1 MNRKLSSFESIN
13 AKDINKDLTYVSAV
27 QKLSDGSYKN
37 INIPLAQLS
46 GLWND
51 DVKTA
56 VANADFEGGAI
67 DADVIHQAALNAVEN
82 ALRDAKQSIT
92 EAVER
97 ANTFIGEV
105 SSGNTATQQ
114 AIAEANE
121 KVLQEINAG
130 LERLGEINTLYG
142 NYFGPGGVV
151 EQALND
157 ANNELAISKD
167 LLRDAQ
173 AELEALANGE
183 ITSTGIKNLEEKVN
197 GLVTLVGLEGDYVD
211 PDGKFANRVYE
222 ALNLAMGN
230 KTFMLKNINGEDQT
244 VTTFDQLISAVNG
257 IYTTTL
263 SRVNALSGEVTNIRD
278 EWDVEKG
285 KMEESISK
293 NNFSDPDNQTVKQAV
308 RTMTADLIE
317 QSVRKAVLDEIETI
331 TFLKTDPVG
340 TVREITT
347 PLAKE
352 TLYFLTWDK
361 ATDKDNPTQL
371 EYQFVVLENGN
382 EQPSLTAYKQLTTEG
397 IRSSVILTS
406 SQSQEQGGESE
417 EENYTRKLYIRLA
430 TALEDD
436 CTVSIAK
443 QKYFSQ
449 SQISQTVDGVIIS
462 AVREE
467 LGKHNF
473 SEFQVTDE
481 YIQGV
486 VQAYDLNGNNHFSQL
501 KQDTE
506 TISQSV
512 NTFNT
517 NLNNKADK
525 SEVNNSIEALQSSID
540 VTDSKIDNTV
550 SSYTCEVIDEW
561 NESNY
566 QKCIDDHQDESNNS
580 IVYKSVNAI
589 NGTESTP
596 NNVRCLLGLHQ
607 KNGQNIYLKRD
618 HEYFLKIENISRIHY
633 IVVPVGNTIPTIGN
647 VQTDILE
654 NSLFTH
660 STDNSN
666 RINGLENDSVLYFY
680 YECKYNN
687 KTHQRVGAPNIQLLE
702 SVSSK
707 FANFKITADSIKTLI
722 QNEQES
728 DNGIVKLIYDKISK
742 ADGTS
747 ETIGKIG
754 DGFLNQTQVEKT
766 ASDLI
771 TTITGLE
778 VPNTKDPVVRESKFK
793 QSLDEIKSDVSRT
806 QYSPIKNVLIDG
818 NNILQP
824 GPIYDGVYFAPV
836 DTDLTTRFSYQL
848 NNPNIENYP
857 EKTYTIILQNFE
869 DFEIAEL
876 EVDNTIVF
884 SKIPNTIKSWAVNDE
899 RRKLKPIVFNNEP
912 FKTLAFKYYK
922 TLTAGQ
928 SERNL
933 LRRNDIYT
941 SQGNLIT
948 PGYIPKIIIGYPNNV
963 AVSNIKQTADD
974 IQLQVSSQEK
984 IYNDDGSLTTKLQTA
999 VQNVTKDKITN
1010 TVAETIDGKLT
1021 GYSTIEQTKDFI
1033 ASTVGAGGAV
1043 TNKFHDPLFKN
1054 KYSYWHRRYGN
1065 YPNYSNITNI
1075 VNPSSNVYHK
1085 YYDNNNNYYQMN
1097 SSNVLERD
1105 LKSFIIYDNN
1115 TSNING
1121 LNTEDRRHIYGLYT
1135 NLKVT
1140 SGNKYTAS
1148 FYIKLP
1154 AVFSSGYTSLINVPN
1169 SNNKLRCSFQ
1179 NLMLNVGFVDELAK
1193 LTPNFYI
1200 TLLSTKNSLEDI
1212 ENTKYTIID
1221 GEKVENWNSETV
1233 YNTQNKKVYKFNNQG
1248 DLTGNGFND
1257 GSVDLDQFGLWIKFG
1272 QGNLLNYL
1280 NKAFT
1285 ISLGDD
1291 NDNSGINIEQN
1302 IRYRWFKIW
1311 FTFTADNKHIV
1322 KNSDTSLTNIVD
1334 DRDRAFCF
1342 EPWTNIYSDKY
1353 SRIFCEFAAPMLNSG
1368 TTPLKFSSQEKSNEV
1383 YSEIAQTKE
1392 SIDIKVNNAV
1402 NKLTGE
1408 LSNVGIKLDGENS
1421 SINFNAKNSTFTGN
1435 IVAKQLSVQPEGM
1448 DSKIWIE
1455 IYNPSGSNISTVI
1468 EKTLGDKNN
1477 LEEGTPVLIAYANNN
1492 YYVTN
1497 LTKLNF
1503 TSASVIYWG
1512 IYGKAITSN
1521 LTVYKGNSNNTI
1533 NSFSDKSQVITKFN
1547 KNGDTNYGTIEI
1559 YKNEYKYGELLSS
1572 TRFITYKLTN
1582 INCDT
1587 YYTKY
1592 NNNGLIPSVTAGRSS
1607 INLSE
1612 PTPDIKL
1619 KMLDD
1624 KEPTAMTDTGSK
1636 PSITTFTSNGLVFV
1650 EDGPTD
1656 DFYDQTPT
1664 DHFILTPIKNIYTF
1678 RVYPKIDNGKLYDF
1692 ELPMYCF
1699 AQKSG
1704 DTFKIIGFNETAYK
1718 KYISDYEKIN
1728 AALVSYHGITQEV
1741 SKMFGEA
1748 IENYESALN
1757 YGTSVYVTV
1766 NNKPAI
1772 NGSGVANYYN
1782 AENGRKFLFMDPNSG
1797 TSEYEKA
1804 KSAFGFI
1811 KMLINND
1818 PNYSISNNPDNNN
1831 YY

>member
-27 QKLSDGSYKN
+27 QKLPDGSYKN

-222 ALNLAMGN
+222 ALNLAMGT
-230 KTFMLKNINGEDQT
+230 KTFKMKNINGEDQT
-244 VTTFDQLISAVNG
+244 VTTFDQLINAING

-263 SRVNALSGEVTNIRD
+263 SRVNALSGDITNMRS

-340 TVREITT
+340 YVREITT

-382 EQPSLTAYKQLTTEG
+382 EQPSNTAYRQLTTEG

-473 SEFQVTDE
+473 SEFHVTDE
-481 YIQGV
+481 YIEGV
-486 VQAYDLNGNNHFSQL
+486 VAKYNLNGNTQFSNLRQL
-501 KQDTE
+501 ADN
-506 TISQSV
+506 INASV
-512 NTFNT
+512 STFNT

-550 SSYTCEVIDEW
+550 SSYTCEIIDEW
-561 NESNY
+561 DESNY
-566 QKCIDDHQDESNNS
+566 RKCIDDHQDENNNS

-589 NGTESTP
+589 NGTESAP

-666 RINGLENDSVLYFY
+666 RINGLENDSILYFY

-687 KTHQRVGAPNIQLLE
+687 KTHQRVGTPNIQLLE

-836 DTDLTTRFSYQL
+836 DSDHTTRFSYQL

-876 EVDNTIVF
+876 EINNTIAF
-884 SKIPNTIKSWAVNDE
+884 SKIPNTIESWSVNDE

-922 TLTAGQ
+922 TSTAGQ
-928 SERNL
+928 SSRSL
-933 LRRNDIYT
+933 LRRDDIYN

-963 AVSNIKQTADD
+963 AVSNIKQTADG
-974 IQLQVSSQEK
+974 IKLQVSELQNNN
-984 IYNDDGSLTTKLQTA
+984 YLTTSQF
-999 VQNVTKDKITN
+999 NIEKDNITS
-1010 TVAETIDGKLT
+1010 TVAAEVNGKLA

-1054 KYSYWHRRYGN
+1054 KYGNWHRRYGN

-1075 VNPSSNVYHK
+1075 VNPSSNTYYK
-1085 YYDNNNNYYQMN
+1085 YYDNNNNYYKMN

-1121 LNTEDRRHIYGLYT
+1121 LSAEDRRHIYGLYT
-1135 NLKVT
+1135 NLKVI

-1154 AVFSSGYTSLINVPN
+1154 AVFSSGYTSLIDVPH
-1169 SNNKLRCSFQ
+1169 SNNKFRCSFQ

-1200 TLLSTKNSLEDI
+1200 TLLSTENSLEDI
-1212 ENTKYTIID
+1212 ENTEYTIVD
-1221 GEKVENWNSETV
+1221 GEEVENWSSETL
-1233 YNTQNKKVYKFNNQG
+1233 YDTQHKKAYKFNNQG
-1248 DLTGNGFND
+1248 DLTGNGFSN

-1291 NDNSGINIEQN
+1291 VDDSGIDIEQN
-1302 IRYRWFKIW
+1302 QNVRYRWFKIW

-1322 KNSDTSLTNIVD
+1322 NNSDTSLTNIAD
-1334 DRDRAFCF
+1334 DRDKAFCF

-1353 SRIFCEFAAPMLNSG
+1353 SRIFCEFAAPMLNAG
-1368 TTPLKFSSQEKSNEV
+1368 TTPLKFSSQEKSDEV

-1392 SIDIKVNNAV
+1392 SIDMSIKSYSK
-1402 NKLTGE
+1402 KLHE
-1408 LSNVGIKLDGENS
+1408 DLEQVGIHLDGENS

-1435 IVAKQLSVQPEGM
+1435 VIAKQLSVQPEGM
-1448 DSKIWIE
+1448 DSKIWLE
-1455 IYNPSGSNISTVI
+1455 IYNPDESSISAVI
-1468 EKTLGDKNN
+1468 KQTLKDNNN
-1477 LEEGTPVLIAYANNN
+1477 LVKGTPVLIAYTNDN
-1492 YYVTN
+1492 YYITN

-1503 TSASVIYWG
+1503 APESSIYYG
-1512 IYGKAITSN
+1512 IYGKAIISK
-1521 LTVYKGNSNNTI
+1521 LIIYKGNSDNTI
-1533 NSFSDKSQVITKFN
+1533 NSFSDSSQIITKFDVN
-1547 KNGDTNYGTIEI
+1547 EHINTNYGTIDF
-1559 YKNEYKYGELLSS
+1559 YKNTYEYGELLNS
-1572 TRFITYKLTN
+1572 TYFGTLKLTK
-1582 INCDT
+1582 INRDT

-1592 NNNGLIPSVTAGRSS
+1592 NNNGLIPSITAGGSS
-1607 INLSE
+1607 INLNE
-1612 PTPDIKL
+1612 PTPDIEL
-1619 KMLDD
+1619 KMLNN
-1624 KEPTAMTDTGSK
+1624 KEPTYMIDTGSK
-1636 PSITTFTSNGLVFV
+1636 PSINIFTNNGLVFV
-1650 EDGPTD
+1650 EDGPAN
-1656 DFYDQTPT
+1656 DFYDQTST
-1664 DHFILTPIKNIYTF
+1664 DHSILVPIKNIYTF

-1699 AQKSG
+1699 AQKSEN
-1704 DTFKIIGFNETAYK
+1704 TFKIIGFNETAYK
-1718 KYISDYEKIN
+1718 NYISNYEKIN

-1741 SKMFGEA
+1741 KNMFGEA
-1748 IENYESALN
+1748 IENYENALN
-1757 YGTSVYVTV
+1757 YGTSIYVTV
-1766 NNKPAI
+1766 NNKPVI

-1782 AENGRKFLFMDPNSG
+1782 AENGRKFLFMDPDSG
-1797 TSEYEKA
+1797 TSEYKKA

-1811 KMLINND
+1811 NTLINND
-1818 PNYSISNNPDNNN
+1818 PNYSISNNP
-1831 YY
+1831 

>member
-222 ALNLAMGN
+222 ALNLAMGT
-230 KTFMLKNINGEDQT
+230 KTFKMKNINGEDQT
-244 VTTFDQLISAVNG
+244 VTTFDQLINAING

-263 SRVNALSGEVTNIRD
+263 SRVNALSGDITNMRS

-340 TVREITT
+340 YVREITT

-382 EQPSLTAYKQLTTEG
+382 EQPSLTAYRQLTTEG

-406 SQSQEQGGESE
+406 SQSQEQGGEPE

-436 CTVSIAK
+436 CVVSIAK

-462 AVREE
+462 AVKEE

-473 SEFQVTDE
+473 SEVQVTDK
-481 YIQGV
+481 YIEGV
-486 VQAYDLNGNNHFSQL
+486 VAKYNLNGNTQFSNLRQL
-501 KQDTE
+501 ADN
-506 TISQSV
+506 INASV
-512 NTFNT
+512 STFNT

-550 SSYTCEVIDEW
+550 SSYTCEIIDEW
-561 NESNY
+561 DESNHR
-566 QKCIDDHQDESNNS
+566 KCIDDHQDESNNS
-580 IVYKSVNAI
+580 IAYKSVNAI
-589 NGTESTP
+589 NGTESAP

-633 IVVPVGNTIPTIGN
+633 IIVPVGNTIPTIGN

-666 RINGLENDSVLYFY
+666 RINGLENDSILYFY

-687 KTHQRVGAPNIQLLE
+687 KTHQRVGTPNIQLLE

-778 VPNTKDPVVRESKFK
+778 VPDARDPVVRESKFK

-857 EKTYTIILQNFE
+857 EKAYTIILQNFE

-876 EVDNTIVF
+876 EINNTIAF
-884 SKIPNTIKSWAVNDE
+884 SKIPNTIESWSVNDE

-922 TLTAGQ
+922 TSTAGQ
-928 SERNL
+928 SSRSL
-933 LRRNDIYT
+933 LRRDDIYN

-963 AVSNIKQTADD
+963 AVSNIKQTADG
-974 IQLQVSSQEK
+974 IKLQVSELQNNN
-984 IYNDDGSLTTKLQTA
+984 YLTTSQF
-999 VQNVTKDKITN
+999 NIEKDNITS
-1010 TVAETIDGKLT
+1010 TVAAEVNGKLA

-1054 KYSYWHRRYGN
+1054 KYGNWHRRYGN
-1065 YPNYSNITNI
+1065 YPDYSNITNI
-1075 VNPSSNVYHK
+1075 VNPSSNTYYK
-1085 YYDNNNNYYQMN
+1085 YYDNNNNYYKMN

-1105 LKSFIIYDNN
+1105 LKSFIIYDKN
-1115 TSNING
+1115 TSNIND
-1121 LNTEDRRHIYGLYT
+1121 LNAEDRRHIYGLYT
-1135 NLKVT
+1135 NLKVI

-1154 AVFSSGYTSLINVPN
+1154 AIFSSGYTSLINVPE
-1169 SNNKLRCSFQ
+1169 SNNKFRCSFQ

-1212 ENTKYTIID
+1212 ENTEYTIVD
-1221 GEKVENWNSETV
+1221 GEEVENWSSETL
-1233 YNTQNKKVYKFNNQG
+1233 YDTQHKKAYKFSNQG
-1248 DLTGNGFND
+1248 NLTGNGFNN

-1291 NDNSGINIEQN
+1291 VDNSGIDIEQN
-1302 IRYRWFKIW
+1302 QNVRYRWFKIW

-1322 KNSDTSLTNIVD
+1322 ENSDTSLTNIAD
-1334 DRDRAFCF
+1334 DRDKAFCF

-1353 SRIFCEFAAPMLNSG
+1353 SRIFCEFAAPMLNAG

-1392 SIDIKVNNAV
+1392 SIDVSIKSYSK
-1402 NKLTGE
+1402 KLHE
-1408 LSNVGIKLDGENS
+1408 DLEQVGIHLDGKNS

-1435 IVAKQLSVQPEGM
+1435 VIAKQLSVQPEGM
-1448 DSKIWIE
+1448 DSKIWLE
-1455 IYNPSGSNISTVI
+1455 IYNPKESSISAAI
-1468 EKTLGDKNN
+1468 ETTLKNN
-1477 LEEGTPVLIAYANNN
+1477 DLVEGTPILIAYTNDN

-1503 TSASVIYWG
+1503 APESSIYYG

-1521 LTVYKGNSNNTI
+1521 LTIYKGNSNNTI
-1533 NSFSDKSQVITKFN
+1533 NSFSDSSQIVTKFDVN
-1547 KNGDTNYGTIEI
+1547 KHINTNYGTIDF
-1559 YKNEYKYGELLSS
+1559 YKNTYEYGELLSS
-1572 TRFITYKLTN
+1572 TYFGTLKLTK
-1582 INCDT
+1582 INRDT
-1587 YYTKY
+1587 YYTEY
-1592 NNNGLIPSVTAGRSS
+1592 NNSGLIPSITAGGNR

-1612 PTPDIKL
+1612 PTPDIEL
-1619 KMLDD
+1619 KMLNN
-1624 KEPTAMTDTGSK
+1624 KEPTAMIDTGSSPK
-1636 PSITTFTSNGLVFV
+1636 ITIFTSDGLIFV
-1650 EDGPTD
+1650 EDGPTN
-1656 DFYDQTPT
+1656 DFYDQTST
-1664 DHFILTPIKNIYTF
+1664 DHSILVPIKNIYTF

-1699 AQKSG
+1699 AQKSEN
-1704 DTFKIIGFNETAYK
+1704 TFKIIGFNETAYK
-1718 KYISDYEKIN
+1718 NYISNYEKIN

-1741 SKMFGEA
+1741 KNMFGEA
-1748 IENYESALN
+1748 IENYENALN
-1757 YGTSVYVTV
+1757 YGTSIYVTV
-1766 NNKPAI
+1766 NNKPVI
-1772 NGSGVANYYN
+1772 NGSGIANYYN
-1782 AENGRKFLFMDPNSG
+1782 AENGRKFLFMDPDSE
-1797 TSEYEKA
+1797 TSEYKKA

-1811 KMLINND
+1811 NTLINND
-1818 PNYSISNNPDNNN
+1818 PNYSISNNP
-1831 YY
+1831 

>member
-173 AELEALANGE
+173 SELEALANGE

-197 GLVTLVGLEGDYVD
+197 GLVTLVGLEGEYVD

-230 KTFMLKNINGEDQT
+230 KTFKLKNINGEDQT

-263 SRVNALSGEVTNIRD
+263 SRVNTLSGEVTNIRD

-340 TVREITT
+340 SVREITT

-361 ATDKDNPTQL
+361 ATDKNNPTQL

-406 SQSQEQGGESE
+406 SQSQEQGGEPE

-462 AVREE
+462 AVKEE

-473 SEFQVTDE
+473 SEVQVTDE
-481 YIQGV
+481 YIKDV
-486 VQAYDLNGNNHFSQL
+486 VAAYNNEHGIINTSQL
-501 KQDTE
+501 NQTAQN
-506 TISQSV
+506 INASV
-512 NTFNT
+512 NTF
-517 NLNNKADK
+517 KQ
-525 SEVNNSIEALQSSID
+525 EVNNNLDEKSNQISALQANLDI
-540 VTDSKIDNTV
+540 TDSKIDNTV

-580 IVYKSVNAI
+580 IVYKSVIAI
-589 NGTESTP
+589 DGTSSAP

-607 KNGQNIYLKRD
+607 KNGQDIYLERD

-633 IVVPVGNTIPTIGN
+633 AVLPKNNTIPFITSSGSVEN
-647 VQTDILE
+647 DIL
-654 NSLFTH
+654 NNNIFIH

-702 SVSSK
+702 SVKSR
-707 FANFKITADSIKTLI
+707 FANFEITADKIKTLI
-722 QNEQES
+722 QDEQET

-742 ADGTS
+742 ADG
-747 ETIGKIG
+747 ETQVIGKIG

-778 VPNTKDPVVRESKFK
+778 VPDARDPVVRESKFK

-818 NNILQP
+818 NNILQS

-857 EKTYTIILQNFE
+857 EKAYTIILQNFE

-876 EVDNTIVF
+876 EVNNIIVF
-884 SKIPNTIKSWAVNDE
+884 SKIPNTIKSWTVNDE

-933 LRRNDIYT
+933 LRRNDIYN

-963 AVSNIKQTADD
+963 AVSNIKQAADG
-974 IQLQVSSQEK
+974 IQLQVSAFQNNN
-984 IYNDDGSLTTKLQTA
+984 YLTTSQF
-999 VQNVTKDKITN
+999 NIEKDSITS
-1010 TVAETIDGKLT
+1010 TVAAEVDGKLT

-1043 TNKFHDPLFKN
+1043 TNKFRDPLFKQN
-1054 KYSYWHRRYGN
+1054 YSYWHKRYSN

-1075 VNPSSNVYHK
+1075 INPANNIYNK
-1085 YYDNNNNYYQMN
+1085 YYDDNNNYYQMN
-1097 SSNVLERD
+1097 SSNALEKSI
-1105 LKSFIIYDNN
+1105 KSFMIYDNN
-1115 TSNING
+1115 PPSSITASNINIP
-1121 LNTEDRRHIYGLYT
+1121 RRHVYGLYT
-1135 NLKVT
+1135 NLEVT

-1154 AVFSSGYTSLINVPN
+1154 AIFTTAVFDVTNPSN
-1169 SNNKLRCSFQ
+1169 SIENKVKCAFQ
-1179 NLMLNVGFVDELAK
+1179 NLMLNVGFVNELAK

-1212 ENTKYTIID
+1212 ENTEYTIVD
-1221 GEKVENWNSETV
+1221 GEEVENWSSETV
-1233 YNTQNKKVYKFNNQG
+1233 YNTQHKKAYKFNNQG
-1248 DLTGNGFND
+1248 DLTGNGFNN
-1257 GSVDLDQFGLWIKFG
+1257 GSVDDNQFGLWIKFG

-1280 NKAFT
+1280 NKAFSV
-1285 ISLGDD
+1285 SLGDA
-1291 NDNSGINIEQN
+1291 DNSGINIEQN

-1311 FTFTADNKHIV
+1311 FTFEAGSEYY
-1322 KNSDTSLTNIVD
+1322 KNGSSLTKHTSD
-1334 DRDRAFCF
+1334 SSRSFCF
-1342 EPWTNIYSDKY
+1342 EPWTSVYQVYTNTYACSK
-1353 SRIFCEFAAPMLNSG
+1353 IFCEIATPMLNSG
-1368 TTPLKFSSQEKSNEV
+1368 TTPLKFSSQEKSNEI
-1383 YSEIAQTKE
+1383 YSEIAQTQK
-1392 SIDIKVNNAV
+1392 SI
-1402 NKLTGE
+1402 E
-1408 LSNVGIKLDGENS
+1408 LKIDNLKGDLGKVGIKLDGENS
-1421 SINFNAKNSTFTGN
+1421 SINFSAKNSTFTGN
-1435 IVAKQLSVQPEGM
+1435 VIAKQLSVQPEGM
-1448 DSKIWIE
+1448 DSKIWLE
-1455 IYNPSGSNISTVI
+1455 IYNPDESSISAVI
-1468 EKTLGDKNN
+1468 KQTLKDNNN
-1477 LEEGTPVLIAYANNN
+1477 LVEGTPVLIAYTNGN

-1503 TSASVIYWG
+1503 APESSIYYG
-1512 IYGKAITSN
+1512 IYGKAIISK
-1521 LTVYKGNSNNTI
+1521 LIIYKGNSNNTI
-1533 NSFSDKSQVITKFN
+1533 NSFSDSSQIITKFDVN
-1547 KNGDTNYGTIEI
+1547 EHINTNYGTIDF
-1559 YKNEYKYGELLSS
+1559 YKNTYEYGELLSS
-1572 TRFITYKLTN
+1572 TYFGTLKLTK
-1582 INCDT
+1582 INRDT
-1587 YYTKY
+1587 YYTEY
-1592 NNNGLIPSVTAGRSS
+1592 NNNGLIPSITAGGSR

-1612 PTPDIKL
+1612 PTPDIEL
-1619 KMLDD
+1619 KMLNN
-1624 KEPTAMTDTGSK
+1624 KEPTYMTDTGSSPK
-1636 PSITTFTSNGLVFV
+1636 ITIFTSDGLIFV
-1650 EDGPTD
+1650 EDGSTKN
-1656 DFYDQTPT
+1656 F
-1664 DHFILTPIKNIYTF
+1664 FERISANSSVLTPVKNIYTF
-1678 RVYPKIDNGKLYDF
+1678 RVYPKINNGKLYDF
-1692 ELPMYCF
+1692 EVPMYCF

-1704 DTFKIIGFNETAYK
+1704 NVFKIIGFDENY
-1718 KYISDYEKIN
+1718 YNGYVSDCERIN
-1728 AALVSYHGITQEV
+1728 AALISYHGITQQVVE
-1741 SKMFGEA
+1741 MFTSA
-1748 IENYESALN
+1748 IKNYINAFTN
-1757 YGTSVYVTV
+1757 KYVTV
-1766 NNKPAI
+1766 NNKPTI
-1772 NGSGVANYYN
+1772 NGSGIANYYN
-1782 AENGRKFLFMDPNSG
+1782 AENGHKFLFRNPSSG

-1804 KSAFGFI
+1804 KTSFAMI
-1811 KMLINND
+1811 EMIIQND
-1818 PNYSISNNPDNNN
+1818 PNYSISNN
-1831 YY
+1831 